1 MIKYNI
7 NYELYIYQKKKI
19 HLYFGGSP
27 AFKNVFKLGRT
38 VKSLGNYG
46 LDDSAQ
52 HTCYLIIY
60 AVLEIPSE

>member
-7 NYELYIYQKKKI
+7 NYIFNKKKKI
-19 HLYFGGSP
+19 HLYFGVSP
-27 AFKNVFKLGRT
+27 TFKNVFKLGRT

-52 HTCYLIIY
+52 YTCYLVIY